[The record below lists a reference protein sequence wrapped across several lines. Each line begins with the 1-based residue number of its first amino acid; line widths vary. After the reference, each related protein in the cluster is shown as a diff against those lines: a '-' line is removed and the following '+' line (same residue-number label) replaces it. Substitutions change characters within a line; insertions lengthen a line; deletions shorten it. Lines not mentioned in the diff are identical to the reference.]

1 MRENETSNKAKFT
14 VFLSNSGR
22 VVFGVTSSIILLVGW
37 FIMWKTKTR
46 FYLNSFLFDL
56 GILVVLGCIFG
67 VAKVIDVS
75 EFDLMDYRERKER
88 GLDPYNKPKN
98 ILTII
103 LMWGWIL
110 SIIVVLIGAIIS
122 SEFVKSR
129 SYYTKV
135 EDMVT
140 VISDSEETSAFPNLL
155 GENNDTSNIPLIG
168 IPEAIKKAE
177 TEMGRFSALGSQFE
191 LRTEDM
197 TSQSINGQLCYV
209 IPLQPKS
216 WLKWSDDGNQGYFII
231 DRNNGNTTFVED
243 SLVTTTEAPFGDSTQ
258 RIINNYLNDIGV
270 SGYVTDI
277 SPEVDD
283 EGNFHYIGTVY
294 SIQGIGGYKTVKGVV
309 EVDAWAKTCNY
320 YSMDEIPEYV
330 DRVYPESFFNDYLT
344 YYGSYKKGFW
354 NSILGQKGVQEQ
366 TKGSDVIYIDGVC
379 YYYTGWTPTGKGE
392 SSNGIMM
399 MNSRTGEIA
408 YYTTYGISEEK
419 AQGIA
424 EGLVQEKE
432 YTASYPL
439 LLQVGGKETY
449 FMLMRDK
456 KENLVGYAFVSYKD
470 YTKAAVSTSL
480 LEAQANYV
488 KALASGSN
496 SKALDETSIAK
507 KSGTISNITSEV
519 LEGTTIYYVKI
530 EGSDTIYQLFSNL
543 DINIVFA
550 TIGDSIEIEYYD
562 SGSNLE
568 TATSCKVKPQA
579 VTQ

>member
-67 VAKVIDVS
+67 VAKAIDVS

-379 YYYTGWTPTGKGE
+379 YYY
-392 SSNGIMM
+392 S
-399 MNSRTGEIA
+399 
-408 YYTTYGISEEK
+408 
-419 AQGIA
+419 
-424 EGLVQEKE
+424 
-432 YTASYPL
+432 
-439 LLQVGGKETY
+439 
-449 FMLMRDK
+449 
-456 KENLVGYAFVSYKD
+456 
-470 YTKAAVSTSL
+470 
-480 LEAQANYV
+480 
-488 KALASGSN
+488 
-496 SKALDETSIAK
+496 
-507 KSGTISNITSEV
+507 
-519 LEGTTIYYVKI
+519 
-530 EGSDTIYQLFSNL
+530 
-543 DINIVFA
+543 A
-550 TIGDSIEIEYYD
+550 TRS
-562 SGSNLE
+562 
-568 TATSCKVKPQA
+568 
-579 VTQ
+579 